1 MARIL
6 IIDDD
11 EHVRG
16 ATKFLLDAHGFE
28 VVAVADGKS
37 GIEAIKARS
46 FDLIVVDLFMAG
58 MNGLETMK
66 AIREN
71 NPRIPIIAVSGFLF
85 KGYCPDMPNS
95 KTWRWKLALPPRCT
109 SRSVLPNSFGRSIV
123 RSDRPRKALSH
134 VSK

>member
-11 EHVRG
+11 EYVRG
-16 ATKFLLDAHGFE
+16 ATKFLLDSHGFE

-37 GIEAIKARS
+37 GIDALKARS

-66 AIREN
+66 AIRES
-71 NPRIPIIAVSGFLF
+71 NPHVPIIAVSGFLF
-85 KGYCPDMPNS
+85 KGYCPDMPNFEDMAVEAGATAAMYKPIRPAEFLRTINCS
-95 KTWRWKLALPPRCT
+95 IGLA
-109 SRSVLPNSFGRSIV
+109 
-123 RSDRPRKALSH
+123 A
-134 VSK
+134 